1 MRQVSTSAPGKVMI
15 AGEYVVLDGAPAICM
30 AIDRRARVTIKAGD
44 GDRHRISA
52 PGLHEHEIAVN
63 SIREVAASIPLLAAA
78 WDALAPPEN
87 ARLSIRIDTRE
98 FRLDGIKLGIGS
110 SAAAT
115 VALVAAMAAAF
126 ESSSEVL
133 QEALTVHR
141 DLQAG
146 AGSGADIAC
155 SFAGGLIE
163 YHRDDPPSRD
173 LEWPEDL
180 HYALLWSG
188 QSADT
193 RSQIEKFAAC
203 GKGESAT
210 ALHAAAERV
219 AVAWQSQASTN
230 ILASMQ
236 DYARSLRSFDNE
248 HGLGIFAAGHGEVA
262 RQAAA
267 AGVIYKPC
275 GAGAGDLGI
284 AIAGDAEPLGR
295 FVSGARETGFV
306 PLELA
311 IDPDGVLVEEGRQ

>member
-1 MRQVSTSAPGKVMI
+1 MI

-63 SIREVAASIPLLAAA
+63 SIREVAASIPLLATA
-78 WDALAPPEN
+78 WNTLAPPEIE
-87 ARLSIRIDTRE
+87 RLSILIDTRE

-126 ESSSEVL
+126 ESSGDVL
-133 QEALTVHR
+133 RDAHTVHR

-146 AGSGADIAC
+146 AGSGADVAC

-163 YHRDDPPSRD
+163 YHRNDPLSRD
-173 LEWPEDL
+173 LDWPEDL

-188 QSADT
+188 RSADT
-193 RSQIEKFAAC
+193 RTQLEKFAAC
-203 GKGESAT
+203 GKRESAT
-210 ALHAAAERV
+210 ALHTAAEGV
-219 AVAWQSQASTN
+219 AVAWQSKASAN

-236 DYARSLRSFDNE
+236 DYASSLRSFDDE

-284 AIAGDAEPLGR
+284 AMAGDADSLGR
-295 FVSGARETGFV
+295 FVSGVRETGFA

-311 IDPDGVLVEEGRQ
+311 IDPDGVLVEDCRQ

>member
-126 ESSSEVL
+126 
-133 QEALTVHR
+133 
-141 DLQAG
+141 
-146 AGSGADIAC
+146 
-155 SFAGGLIE
+155 
-163 YHRDDPPSRD
+163 
-173 LEWPEDL
+173 
-180 HYALLWSG
+180 
-188 QSADT
+188 
-193 RSQIEKFAAC
+193 
-203 GKGESAT
+203 
-210 ALHAAAERV
+210 
-219 AVAWQSQASTN
+219 
-230 ILASMQ
+230 
-236 DYARSLRSFDNE
+236 
-248 HGLGIFAAGHGEVA
+248 
-262 RQAAA
+262 
-267 AGVIYKPC
+267 
-275 GAGAGDLGI
+275 
-284 AIAGDAEPLGR
+284 
-295 FVSGARETGFV
+295 
-306 PLELA
+306 
-311 IDPDGVLVEEGRQ
+311 